1 MDKIGHETMKI
12 HVDYKELANLGSSID
27 AEAKVLMSGKMQKD
41 VLKELAA
48 RLVRAVILR
57 SPVQSG
63 DLRRG
68 WQVGSND
75 NDAVGDAT
83 VIRTNSGISDVIDV
97 KVQKHGTVM
106 SVYVYNPVRY
116 APYVEYGHRTAG
128 GKGWVEGQFM
138 MTTSARELAGVSD
151 RLIESY
157 LKRELEKVFS

>member
-1 MDKIGHETMKI
+1 MKI
-12 HVDYKELANLGSSID
+12 HVDFKELENLGNRID
-27 AEAKVLMSGKMQKD
+27 AEVKDLALGSMQKD
-41 VLKELAA
+41 ILKDMAA

-57 SPVQSG
+57 TPVGVYKHKQG
-63 DLRRG
+63 GNLRRG

-75 NDAVGDAT
+75 RDEVGDAT

-151 RLIESY
+151 RVIESY